1 MPLKHVEVENF
12 KSYRGKQIIGPFN
25 TFTSVIG
32 PNGSGKSNLMDAISF
47 VLGVR
52 SVHLRASELKD
63 LIYSENALN
72 DNHEISY
79 HEDVP
84 TRASVMAVIEDTKHT
99 EHRFQRIVNAN
110 ASTEYRYNGR
120 ITTYASYNAKLE
132 QLNILVKT
140 RNFLVFQGD
149 VESVAEQCSKDLSD
163 LMDQISGSRTLKN
176 EYDEA
181 RISYEE
187 AAEQLTALVSKRKL
201 LQNELRQVR
210 QHKEAFDRFGALKN
224 EVHNHTIQKILWR
237 LYHINEIIEIH
248 TDWIEAHASRG
259 EQAQKR
265 LHEKEQ
271 MLSEARSMLGSV
283 QQKKLD
289 LENERKQANRSLDGI
304 RPEKDRLIE
313 RIEHVNRKLQQAQF
327 LYKQAEKDHDTLK
340 ESLKRLESDA
350 DLVQTCSDKM
360 KAEQEAALAAT
371 SIKLNETDLQNYH
384 DLKLKSQST
393 VVQERS
399 QMEQLQRKI
408 REKQT
413 SLDVHQDRIQDME
426 SKLERLE
433 QLLASLSETQAE
445 LATREP
451 ESAEKLG
458 RAKSILST
466 LQSKKE
472 SISSREKQLNEAL
485 VGCYNRLLRMGQDQR
500 VHERE
505 ARLRESL
512 RSLRTIFP
520 GVHGRL
526 LDLCKPTQRKYE
538 LAIATA
544 LGRNAEAVVV
554 NHEKTAV
561 ECIEYLRNQR
571 AGQAT
576 FIPLDTIQTKPINDR
591 LRSLSPQA
599 RLAIDVI
606 QYAPV
611 IERAV
616 SYACGNAM
624 VCDTLDVARNICYER
639 AQRVKAVTLDGTII
653 HKTGMITGGPS
664 MQETVKKWDDQEL
677 QGVQRERDRCMSE
690 LKELQQQ
697 KYVLE
702 EEDELVAS
710 VTRAQASLQSI
721 RAEQADVMRQT
732 QDAQSECAAII
743 SQKKKT
749 QDMIDKLNED
759 MSQLRSQMSD
769 IEHTIHA
776 ADDDIFTEFCERIG
790 VANVRE
796 YEANQLHISQA
807 LNVATQQYQR
817 QLARIAHQRTFAEQ
831 QLKNTADRLAFIQ
844 ASMEKER
851 QRIPRLEE
859 ELQNCENSIQ
869 KYREIKAR
877 IQASFEAMQEE
888 HDEKTETVNER
899 RKALFHVM
907 RDVEAHRKEVAER
920 NDEIAQLDTE
930 RANLFRRCRMEAL
943 DLPLESGDLANVPL
957 EEDVSMPVSE
967 ADNAVQVCR
976 QYDITVDFSRLSDAE
991 RTDRG
996 SGKEYELQ
1004 SRIDLAR
1011 EEMEKLTPSTST
1023 AERLDKLEKELKMC
1037 EHEIDSGREQVR
1049 ESRDE
1054 FQLIKKQRSDLFMK
1068 AYHHIADRIDGVYK
1082 DLTKTKMAPMGGVAY
1097 LTLEDTDEPFR
1108 AGIRYHAMP
1117 PMKRFRDMD
1126 QLSGGEKTMAA
1137 LALLFAIHTYQPAP
1151 FFVLDEVDAALDAQN
1166 VANVSHYIREHAS
1179 DRFQFIVISLKA
1191 SLYERSQGL
1200 VGVYRDQEAHS
1211 SASVTLDLEQY
1222 A

>member
-1 MPLKHVEVENF
+1 
-12 KSYRGKQIIGPFN
+12 
-25 TFTSVIG
+25 
-32 PNGSGKSNLMDAISF
+32 MDAISF

-99 EHRFQRIVNAN
+99 EHRFQRIVTAN

-313 RIEHVNRKLQQAQF
+313 RIGHVNRRLQQAQF

-350 DLVQTCSDKM
+350 ELVQTCSDKM

-624 VCDTLDVARNICYER
+624 VCDTLDVARNICYDR

-710 VTRAQASLQSI
+710 GTRAQASLQSI

-732 QDAQSECAAII
+732 QDAQSQCAAII

-831 QLKNTADRLAFIQ
+831 QVKNTADRLAFIK

-859 ELQNCENSIQ
+859 ELQNCENSIK

-888 HDEKTETVNER
+888 YDEKTETVNER

-957 EEDVSMPVSE
+957 EEDTSMPVSE
-967 ADNAVQVCR
+967 ADNAVQSCR

-1023 AERLDKLEKELKMC
+1023 AERLDQLEKELKSC
-1037 EHEIDSGREQVR
+1037 EHEIDGGREQVR

>member
-1 MPLKHVEVENF
+1 
-12 KSYRGKQIIGPFN
+12 
-25 TFTSVIG
+25 
-32 PNGSGKSNLMDAISF
+32 MDAISF

-350 DLVQTCSDKM
+350 ELVQTCSDKM

-831 QLKNTADRLAFIQ
+831 QVKNTADRLAFIK

-859 ELQNCENSIQ
+859 ELQNCENSIK

-976 QYDITVDFSRLSDAE
+976 QYYITVDFSRLSDAE

>member
-1 MPLKHVEVENF
+1 
-12 KSYRGKQIIGPFN
+12 
-25 TFTSVIG
+25 
-32 PNGSGKSNLMDAISF
+32 MDAISF

-99 EHRFQRIVNAN
+99 EHRFQRIVTAN

-313 RIEHVNRKLQQAQF
+313 RIGHVNRRLQQAQF

-350 DLVQTCSDKM
+350 ELVQTCSDKM

-624 VCDTLDVARNICYER
+624 VCDTLDVARNICYDR

-831 QLKNTADRLAFIQ
+831 QVKNTADRLAFIK

-888 HDEKTETVNER
+888 YDEKTETVNER

-967 ADNAVQVCR
+967 ADNAVQTCR

>member
-1 MPLKHVEVENF
+1 
-12 KSYRGKQIIGPFN
+12 
-25 TFTSVIG
+25 
-32 PNGSGKSNLMDAISF
+32 MDAISF

-63 LIYSENALN
+63 LIYSENALH
-72 DNHEISY
+72 DNHEISF

-99 EHRFQRIVNAN
+99 EHRFQRIVTAN

-313 RIEHVNRKLQQAQF
+313 RIGHVNRRLQQAQF

-350 DLVQTCSDKM
+350 ELVQTCSDKM

-831 QLKNTADRLAFIQ
+831 QVKNTADRLAFIQ

-967 ADNAVQVCR
+967 ADNAVQTCR

>member
-1 MPLKHVEVENF
+1 MLGPLTRKV
-12 KSYRGKQIIGPFN
+12 
-25 TFTSVIG
+25 G

-350 DLVQTCSDKM
+350 ELVQTCSDKM

-624 VCDTLDVARNICYER
+624 ICDTLDVARNICYER

-807 LNVATQQYQR
+807 LSVATQQYQR

-831 QLKNTADRLAFIQ
+831 QVKNTADRLAFIQ

>member
-1 MPLKHVEVENF
+1 MLGPLTRKV
-12 KSYRGKQIIGPFN
+12 
-25 TFTSVIG
+25 G

-313 RIEHVNRKLQQAQF
+313 RIGHVNRRLQQAQF

-350 DLVQTCSDKM
+350 ELVQTCSDKM

-472 SISSREKQLNEAL
+472 WISSREKQLNEAL

-831 QLKNTADRLAFIQ
+831 QVKNTADRLAFIQ

-967 ADNAVQVCR
+967 ADNAVQTCR

-1023 AERLDKLEKELKMC
+1023 AERLDKLEKELQSC
-1037 EHEIDSGREQVR
+1037 EREIDVGREQVR

-1211 SASVTLDLEQY
+1211 SASVTVDLEQY

>member
-1 MPLKHVEVENF
+1 MLGPLTRKV
-12 KSYRGKQIIGPFN
+12 
-25 TFTSVIG
+25 G

-350 DLVQTCSDKM
+350 ALVQTCSDKM

-624 VCDTLDVARNICYER
+624 VCDTLDVARNICYDR

-807 LNVATQQYQR
+807 LSVATQQYQR

-831 QLKNTADRLAFIQ
+831 QVKNTADRLAFIQ

>member
-1 MPLKHVEVENF
+1 
-12 KSYRGKQIIGPFN
+12 
-25 TFTSVIG
+25 
-32 PNGSGKSNLMDAISF
+32 MDAISF

-132 QLNILVKT
+132 QLNVLVKT

-350 DLVQTCSDKM
+350 ALVQTCSDKM

-831 QLKNTADRLAFIQ
+831 QVKNTADRLAFIQ

-976 QYDITVDFSRLSDAE
+976 QYYITVDFSRLSDAE

>member
-1 MPLKHVEVENF
+1 MLGPLTRKV
-12 KSYRGKQIIGPFN
+12 
-25 TFTSVIG
+25 G

-350 DLVQTCSDKM
+350 ALVQTCSDKM

-831 QLKNTADRLAFIQ
+831 QVKNTADRLAFIQ

-967 ADNAVQVCR
+967 ADNAVQICR

>member
-1 MPLKHVEVENF
+1 MLGPLTRKV
-12 KSYRGKQIIGPFN
+12 
-25 TFTSVIG
+25 G

-350 DLVQTCSDKM
+350 ELVQTCSDKM

-831 QLKNTADRLAFIQ
+831 QVKNTADRLAFIQ

>member
-1 MPLKHVEVENF
+1 
-12 KSYRGKQIIGPFN
+12 
-25 TFTSVIG
+25 
-32 PNGSGKSNLMDAISF
+32 
-47 VLGVR
+47 
-52 SVHLRASELKD
+52 
-63 LIYSENALN
+63 
-72 DNHEISY
+72 
-79 HEDVP
+79 
-84 TRASVMAVIEDTKHT
+84 
-99 EHRFQRIVNAN
+99 
-110 ASTEYRYNGR
+110 
-120 ITTYASYNAKLE
+120 
-132 QLNILVKT
+132 
-140 RNFLVFQGD
+140 
-149 VESVAEQCSKDLSD
+149 
-163 LMDQISGSRTLKN
+163 
-176 EYDEA
+176 
-181 RISYEE
+181 
-187 AAEQLTALVSKRKL
+187 
-201 LQNELRQVR
+201 
-210 QHKEAFDRFGALKN
+210 
-224 EVHNHTIQKILWR
+224 
-237 LYHINEIIEIH
+237 
-248 TDWIEAHASRG
+248 
-259 EQAQKR
+259 
-265 LHEKEQ
+265 
-271 MLSEARSMLGSV
+271 
-283 QQKKLD
+283 
-289 LENERKQANRSLDGI
+289 
-304 RPEKDRLIE
+304 
-313 RIEHVNRKLQQAQF
+313 
-327 LYKQAEKDHDTLK
+327 
-340 ESLKRLESDA
+340 
-350 DLVQTCSDKM
+350 
-360 KAEQEAALAAT
+360 
-371 SIKLNETDLQNYH
+371 
-384 DLKLKSQST
+384 
-393 VVQERS
+393 
-399 QMEQLQRKI
+399 
-408 REKQT
+408 
-413 SLDVHQDRIQDME
+413 
-426 SKLERLE
+426 
-433 QLLASLSETQAE
+433 
-445 LATREP
+445 
-451 ESAEKLG
+451 
-458 RAKSILST
+458 
-466 LQSKKE
+466 
-472 SISSREKQLNEAL
+472 
-485 VGCYNRLLRMGQDQR
+485 
-500 VHERE
+500 
-505 ARLRESL
+505 
-512 RSLRTIFP
+512 
-520 GVHGRL
+520 
-526 LDLCKPTQRKYE
+526 
-538 LAIATA
+538 
-544 LGRNAEAVVV
+544 
-554 NHEKTAV
+554 
-561 ECIEYLRNQR
+561 
-571 AGQAT
+571 
-576 FIPLDTIQTKPINDR
+576 
-591 LRSLSPQA
+591 
-599 RLAIDVI
+599 
-606 QYAPV
+606 
-611 IERAV
+611 
-616 SYACGNAM
+616 M

-749 QDMIDKLNED
+749 QDMIDKLNEN

-831 QLKNTADRLAFIQ
+831 QVKNTADRLAFIQ

>member
-1 MPLKHVEVENF
+1 
-12 KSYRGKQIIGPFN
+12 
-25 TFTSVIG
+25 
-32 PNGSGKSNLMDAISF
+32 MDAISF

-132 QLNILVKT
+132 QLNVLVKT

-350 DLVQTCSDKM
+350 ELVQTCSDKM

-831 QLKNTADRLAFIQ
+831 QVKNTADRLAFIQ

-976 QYDITVDFSRLSDAE
+976 QYYITVDFSRLSDAE

>member
-1 MPLKHVEVENF
+1 MLGPLTRKV
-12 KSYRGKQIIGPFN
+12 
-25 TFTSVIG
+25 G

-63 LIYSENALN
+63 LIYSENALH
-72 DNHEISY
+72 DNHEISF

-350 DLVQTCSDKM
+350 ELVQTCSDKM

-624 VCDTLDVARNICYER
+624 ICDTLDVARNICYER

-831 QLKNTADRLAFIQ
+831 QVKNTADRLAFIQ

-967 ADNAVQVCR
+967 ADNAVQTCR

-1004 SRIDLAR
+1004 RRIDLAR

>member
-1 MPLKHVEVENF
+1 MLGPLTRKV
-12 KSYRGKQIIGPFN
+12 
-25 TFTSVIG
+25 G

-132 QLNILVKT
+132 QLNVLVKT

-350 DLVQTCSDKM
+350 ALVQTCSDKM

-831 QLKNTADRLAFIQ
+831 QVKNTADRLAFIQ

-967 ADNAVQVCR
+967 ADNAVQSCR

>member
-1 MPLKHVEVENF
+1 MLGPLTRKV
-12 KSYRGKQIIGPFN
+12 
-25 TFTSVIG
+25 G

-313 RIEHVNRKLQQAQF
+313 RIGHVNRRLQQAQF

-350 DLVQTCSDKM
+350 ELVQTCSDKM

-831 QLKNTADRLAFIQ
+831 QVKNTADRLAFIQ

-967 ADNAVQVCR
+967 ADNAVQTCR

>member
-1 MPLKHVEVENF
+1 
-12 KSYRGKQIIGPFN
+12 
-25 TFTSVIG
+25 
-32 PNGSGKSNLMDAISF
+32 
-47 VLGVR
+47 
-52 SVHLRASELKD
+52 
-63 LIYSENALN
+63 
-72 DNHEISY
+72 
-79 HEDVP
+79 
-84 TRASVMAVIEDTKHT
+84 
-99 EHRFQRIVNAN
+99 
-110 ASTEYRYNGR
+110 
-120 ITTYASYNAKLE
+120 
-132 QLNILVKT
+132 
-140 RNFLVFQGD
+140 
-149 VESVAEQCSKDLSD
+149 
-163 LMDQISGSRTLKN
+163 
-176 EYDEA
+176 
-181 RISYEE
+181 
-187 AAEQLTALVSKRKL
+187 
-201 LQNELRQVR
+201 
-210 QHKEAFDRFGALKN
+210 
-224 EVHNHTIQKILWR
+224 
-237 LYHINEIIEIH
+237 
-248 TDWIEAHASRG
+248 
-259 EQAQKR
+259 
-265 LHEKEQ
+265 
-271 MLSEARSMLGSV
+271 
-283 QQKKLD
+283 
-289 LENERKQANRSLDGI
+289 
-304 RPEKDRLIE
+304 
-313 RIEHVNRKLQQAQF
+313 
-327 LYKQAEKDHDTLK
+327 
-340 ESLKRLESDA
+340 
-350 DLVQTCSDKM
+350 
-360 KAEQEAALAAT
+360 
-371 SIKLNETDLQNYH
+371 
-384 DLKLKSQST
+384 
-393 VVQERS
+393 
-399 QMEQLQRKI
+399 
-408 REKQT
+408 
-413 SLDVHQDRIQDME
+413 
-426 SKLERLE
+426 
-433 QLLASLSETQAE
+433 
-445 LATREP
+445 
-451 ESAEKLG
+451 
-458 RAKSILST
+458 
-466 LQSKKE
+466 
-472 SISSREKQLNEAL
+472 
-485 VGCYNRLLRMGQDQR
+485 
-500 VHERE
+500 
-505 ARLRESL
+505 
-512 RSLRTIFP
+512 
-520 GVHGRL
+520 
-526 LDLCKPTQRKYE
+526 
-538 LAIATA
+538 
-544 LGRNAEAVVV
+544 
-554 NHEKTAV
+554 
-561 ECIEYLRNQR
+561 
-571 AGQAT
+571 
-576 FIPLDTIQTKPINDR
+576 
-591 LRSLSPQA
+591 
-599 RLAIDVI
+599 
-606 QYAPV
+606 
-611 IERAV
+611 
-616 SYACGNAM
+616 
-624 VCDTLDVARNICYER
+624 
-639 AQRVKAVTLDGTII
+639 
-653 HKTGMITGGPS
+653 
-664 MQETVKKWDDQEL
+664 
-677 QGVQRERDRCMSE
+677 
-690 LKELQQQ
+690 
-697 KYVLE
+697 
-702 EEDELVAS
+702 
-710 VTRAQASLQSI
+710 
-721 RAEQADVMRQT
+721 
-732 QDAQSECAAII
+732 
-743 SQKKKT
+743 
-749 QDMIDKLNED
+749 MIDKLKED
-759 MSQLRSQMSD
+759 LSQLTSQMSD

-831 QLKNTADRLAFIQ
+831 QVKNTADRLAFIQ

-967 ADNAVQVCR
+967 ADNAVQTCR

>member
-1 MPLKHVEVENF
+1 
-12 KSYRGKQIIGPFN
+12 
-25 TFTSVIG
+25 
-32 PNGSGKSNLMDAISF
+32 MDAISF

-132 QLNILVKT
+132 QLNVLVKT

-350 DLVQTCSDKM
+350 ALVQTCSDKM

-831 QLKNTADRLAFIQ
+831 QVKNTADRLAFIQ

>member
-1 MPLKHVEVENF
+1 MLGPLTRKV
-12 KSYRGKQIIGPFN
+12 
-25 TFTSVIG
+25 G

-350 DLVQTCSDKM
+350 ALVQTCSDKM

-624 VCDTLDVARNICYER
+624 ICDTLDVARNICYER

-831 QLKNTADRLAFIQ
+831 QVKNTADRLAFIQ

-1023 AERLDKLEKELKMC
+1023 AERLDKLEKELKSC

>member
-1 MPLKHVEVENF
+1 MLGPLTRKV
-12 KSYRGKQIIGPFN
+12 
-25 TFTSVIG
+25 G

-63 LIYSENALN
+63 LIYSENALH
-72 DNHEISY
+72 DNHEISF

-304 RPEKDRLIE
+304 SPEKDRLIE

-350 DLVQTCSDKM
+350 ELVQTCSDKM

-831 QLKNTADRLAFIQ
+831 QVKNTADRLAFIQ

-967 ADNAVQVCR
+967 ADNAVQTCR

>member
-1 MPLKHVEVENF
+1 
-12 KSYRGKQIIGPFN
+12 
-25 TFTSVIG
+25 
-32 PNGSGKSNLMDAISF
+32 MDAISF

-63 LIYSENALN
+63 LIYSENALH
-72 DNHEISY
+72 DNHEISF

-259 EQAQKR
+259 EQARKR

-350 DLVQTCSDKM
+350 ALVQTCSDKM

-831 QLKNTADRLAFIQ
+831 QVKNTADRLAFIQ

>member
-1 MPLKHVEVENF
+1 MLGPLTRKV
-12 KSYRGKQIIGPFN
+12 
-25 TFTSVIG
+25 G

-63 LIYSENALN
+63 LIYSENALH
-72 DNHEISY
+72 DNHEISF

-350 DLVQTCSDKM
+350 ALVQTCSDKM

-831 QLKNTADRLAFIQ
+831 QVKNTADRLAFIQ

-877 IQASFEAMQEE
+877 IQAFFEAMQEE

-1023 AERLDKLEKELKMC
+1023 AERLDKLEKELQSC
-1037 EHEIDSGREQVR
+1037 EREIDVGREQVR

>member
-1 MPLKHVEVENF
+1 MLGPLTRKV
-12 KSYRGKQIIGPFN
+12 
-25 TFTSVIG
+25 G

-99 EHRFQRIVNAN
+99 EHRFQRIVTAN

-313 RIEHVNRKLQQAQF
+313 RIGHVNRRLQQAQF

-350 DLVQTCSDKM
+350 ELVQTCSDKM

-624 VCDTLDVARNICYER
+624 VCDTLDVARNICYDR

-831 QLKNTADRLAFIQ
+831 QVKNTADRLAFIK

-888 HDEKTETVNER
+888 YDEKTETVNER

-957 EEDVSMPVSE
+957 EEDTSMPVSE
-967 ADNAVQVCR
+967 ADNAVQSCR

-1023 AERLDKLEKELKMC
+1023 AERLDQLEKELKSC
-1037 EHEIDSGREQVR
+1037 EHEIDGGREQVR

>member
-1 MPLKHVEVENF
+1 MLGPLTRKV
-12 KSYRGKQIIGPFN
+12 
-25 TFTSVIG
+25 G

-132 QLNILVKT
+132 QLNVLVKT

-350 DLVQTCSDKM
+350 ALVQTCSDKM

-831 QLKNTADRLAFIQ
+831 QVKNTADRLAFIQ

>member
-1 MPLKHVEVENF
+1 MLGPLTRKV
-12 KSYRGKQIIGPFN
+12 
-25 TFTSVIG
+25 G

-99 EHRFQRIVNAN
+99 EHRFQRIVTAN

-313 RIEHVNRKLQQAQF
+313 RIEHVNRRLQQAQF

-350 DLVQTCSDKM
+350 ELVQTCSDKM

-624 VCDTLDVARNICYER
+624 VCDTLDVARNICYDR

-732 QDAQSECAAII
+732 QDAQSQCAAII

-831 QLKNTADRLAFIQ
+831 QVKNTADRLAFIK

-859 ELQNCENSIQ
+859 ELQNCENSIK

-888 HDEKTETVNER
+888 YDEKTETVNER

-957 EEDVSMPVSE
+957 EEDTSMPVSE
-967 ADNAVQVCR
+967 ADNAVQSCR

-1023 AERLDKLEKELKMC
+1023 AERLDQLEKELKSC
-1037 EHEIDSGREQVR
+1037 EHEIDGGREQVR

>member
-350 DLVQTCSDKM
+350 ELVQTCSDKM

-967 ADNAVQVCR
+967 ADNAVQTCR

>member
-1 MPLKHVEVENF
+1 MLGPLTRKV
-12 KSYRGKQIIGPFN
+12 
-25 TFTSVIG
+25 G

-63 LIYSENALN
+63 LIYSENALH
-72 DNHEISY
+72 DNHEISF

-350 DLVQTCSDKM
+350 ELVQTCSDKM

-611 IERAV
+611 IERAI

-624 VCDTLDVARNICYER
+624 VCDTMDVARNICYER

-831 QLKNTADRLAFIQ
+831 QVKNTADRLAFIQ

-967 ADNAVQVCR
+967 ADNAVQTCR

>member
-1 MPLKHVEVENF
+1 
-12 KSYRGKQIIGPFN
+12 
-25 TFTSVIG
+25 
-32 PNGSGKSNLMDAISF
+32 MDAISF

-350 DLVQTCSDKM
+350 ELVQTCSDKM

-831 QLKNTADRLAFIQ
+831 QVKNTADRLAFIQ

>member
-1 MPLKHVEVENF
+1 
-12 KSYRGKQIIGPFN
+12 
-25 TFTSVIG
+25 
-32 PNGSGKSNLMDAISF
+32 MDAISF

-63 LIYSENALN
+63 LIYSENALH
-72 DNHEISY
+72 DNHEISF

-350 DLVQTCSDKM
+350 ELVQTCSDKM

-831 QLKNTADRLAFIQ
+831 QVKNTADRLAFIQ

-877 IQASFEAMQEE
+877 IQAFFEAMQEE

-967 ADNAVQVCR
+967 ADNAVQTCR

>member
-1 MPLKHVEVENF
+1 
-12 KSYRGKQIIGPFN
+12 
-25 TFTSVIG
+25 
-32 PNGSGKSNLMDAISF
+32 MDAISF

-63 LIYSENALN
+63 LIYSENALH
-72 DNHEISY
+72 DNHEISF

-350 DLVQTCSDKM
+350 ELVQTCSDKM

-831 QLKNTADRLAFIQ
+831 QVKNTADRLAFIQ

-967 ADNAVQVCR
+967 ADNAVQTCR

>member
-1 MPLKHVEVENF
+1 MLGPLTRKV
-12 KSYRGKQIIGPFN
+12 
-25 TFTSVIG
+25 G

-63 LIYSENALN
+63 LIYSENALH
-72 DNHEISY
+72 DNHEISF

-350 DLVQTCSDKM
+350 ELVQTCSDKM

-831 QLKNTADRLAFIQ
+831 QVKNTADRLAFIQ

-976 QYDITVDFSRLSDAE
+976 QYYITVDFSRLSDAE

>member
-1 MPLKHVEVENF
+1 MLGPLTRKV
-12 KSYRGKQIIGPFN
+12 
-25 TFTSVIG
+25 G

-99 EHRFQRIVNAN
+99 EHRFQRIVTAN

-350 DLVQTCSDKM
+350 ALVQTCSDKM

-624 VCDTLDVARNICYER
+624 VCDTLDVARNICYDR

-732 QDAQSECAAII
+732 QDAQSQCAAII

-831 QLKNTADRLAFIQ
+831 QVKNTADRLAFIK

-859 ELQNCENSIQ
+859 ELQNCENSIK

-877 IQASFEAMQEE
+877 IQVSFEAMQEE
-888 HDEKTETVNER
+888 YDEKTETVNER

-957 EEDVSMPVSE
+957 EEDTSMPVSE
-967 ADNAVQVCR
+967 ADNAVQSCR

-1023 AERLDKLEKELKMC
+1023 AERLDQLEKELKSC
-1037 EHEIDSGREQVR
+1037 EHEIDGGREQVR

>member
-1 MPLKHVEVENF
+1 
-12 KSYRGKQIIGPFN
+12 
-25 TFTSVIG
+25 
-32 PNGSGKSNLMDAISF
+32 MDAISF

-72 DNHEISY
+72 DNHEISF

-350 DLVQTCSDKM
+350 ELVQTCSDKM

-624 VCDTLDVARNICYER
+624 ICDTLDVARNICYER

-759 MSQLRSQMSD
+759 MSQLRSQVSD

-831 QLKNTADRLAFIQ
+831 QVKNTADRLAFIQ

-967 ADNAVQVCR
+967 ADNAVQTCR

>member
-1 MPLKHVEVENF
+1 MLGPLTRKV
-12 KSYRGKQIIGPFN
+12 
-25 TFTSVIG
+25 G

-265 LHEKEQ
+265 LQEKEQ

-350 DLVQTCSDKM
+350 ELVQTCSDKM

-426 SKLERLE
+426 TKLERLE

-466 LQSKKE
+466 LQCKKE

-721 RAEQADVMRQT
+721 RTEQADVMRQT

-831 QLKNTADRLAFIQ
+831 QVKNTADRLAFIQ

-957 EEDVSMPVSE
+957 EEDASMPVSE
-967 ADNAVQVCR
+967 ADNAVQSCR

-1023 AERLDKLEKELKMC
+1023 AERLDKLEKELKSC

>member
-1 MPLKHVEVENF
+1 MLGPLTRKV
-12 KSYRGKQIIGPFN
+12 
-25 TFTSVIG
+25 G

-313 RIEHVNRKLQQAQF
+313 RIGHVNRRLQQAQF

-350 DLVQTCSDKM
+350 ELVQTCSDKM

-624 VCDTLDVARNICYER
+624 VCDTLDVARNICYDR

-831 QLKNTADRLAFIQ
+831 QVKNTADRLAFIQ

-967 ADNAVQVCR
+967 ADNAVQTCR

-1023 AERLDKLEKELKMC
+1023 AERLDQLEKELKSC
-1037 EHEIDSGREQVR
+1037 EHEIDGGREQVR

>member
-1 MPLKHVEVENF
+1 MLGPLTRKV
-12 KSYRGKQIIGPFN
+12 
-25 TFTSVIG
+25 G

-350 DLVQTCSDKM
+350 ELVQTCSDKM

-624 VCDTLDVARNICYER
+624 VCDTLDVARNICYDR

-732 QDAQSECAAII
+732 QDAQSQCAAII

-831 QLKNTADRLAFIQ
+831 QVKNTADRLAFIQ

-967 ADNAVQVCR
+967 ADNAVQTCR

-1023 AERLDKLEKELKMC
+1023 AERLDQLEKELKSC
-1037 EHEIDSGREQVR
+1037 EHEIDGGREQVR

>member
-1 MPLKHVEVENF
+1 
-12 KSYRGKQIIGPFN
+12 
-25 TFTSVIG
+25 
-32 PNGSGKSNLMDAISF
+32 MDAISF

-350 DLVQTCSDKM
+350 ALVQTCSDKM

-749 QDMIDKLNED
+749 QDMIDKLNEN

-769 IEHTIHA
+769 IEQTIHA

-831 QLKNTADRLAFIQ
+831 QVKNTADRLAFIQ

>member
-1 MPLKHVEVENF
+1 
-12 KSYRGKQIIGPFN
+12 
-25 TFTSVIG
+25 
-32 PNGSGKSNLMDAISF
+32 MDAISF

-350 DLVQTCSDKM
+350 ALVQTCSDKM

-807 LNVATQQYQR
+807 LSVATQQYQR

-831 QLKNTADRLAFIQ
+831 QVKNTADRLAFIQ

>member
-1 MPLKHVEVENF
+1 
-12 KSYRGKQIIGPFN
+12 
-25 TFTSVIG
+25 
-32 PNGSGKSNLMDAISF
+32 MDAISF

-350 DLVQTCSDKM
+350 ELVQTCSDKM

-624 VCDTLDVARNICYER
+624 ICDTLDVARNICYER

-831 QLKNTADRLAFIQ
+831 QVKNTADRLAFIQ

-967 ADNAVQVCR
+967 ADNAVQTCR

>member
-1 MPLKHVEVENF
+1 
-12 KSYRGKQIIGPFN
+12 
-25 TFTSVIG
+25 
-32 PNGSGKSNLMDAISF
+32 MDAISF

-350 DLVQTCSDKM
+350 ELVQTCSDKM

-831 QLKNTADRLAFIQ
+831 QVKNTADRLAFIQ

-1023 AERLDKLEKELKMC
+1023 AERLDKLEKELKSC

>member
-1 MPLKHVEVENF
+1 
-12 KSYRGKQIIGPFN
+12 
-25 TFTSVIG
+25 
-32 PNGSGKSNLMDAISF
+32 MDAISF

-52 SVHLRASELKD
+52 SMYLRASEVKD
-63 LIYSENALN
+63 LIYSENALS

-84 TRASVMAVIEDTKHT
+84 TRASVLAVIEDTKRT
-99 EHRFQRIVNAN
+99 EHKFQRIVNVN
-110 ASTEYRYNGR
+110 GSTEYRYNGR
-120 ITTYASYNAKLE
+120 ITTYDMYNTKLE
-132 QLNILVKT
+132 HLNILVKT

-149 VESVAEQCSKDLSD
+149 VESVAEQCSKDLSE
-163 LMDQISGSRTLKN
+163 LMDQISGSRTLKS

-181 RISYEE
+181 RVSYED

-210 QHKEAFDRFGALKN
+210 QHKEASDRFDELKN
-224 EVHNHTIQKILWR
+224 EVHNYTIQKILWR
-237 LYHINEIIEIH
+237 LYHIHEIIEIH

-259 EQAQKR
+259 EQARKR
-265 LHEKEQ
+265 LHEKDQ
-271 MLSEARSMLGSV
+271 LLSEVRSMLGSV

-289 LENERKQANRSLDGI
+289 LENEKKQANRSLDGI

-327 LYKQAEKDHDTLK
+327 LYKQAEKDHDSLN

-350 DLVQTCSDKM
+350 ELVQKCSDKM
-360 KAEQEAALAAT
+360 KAEQEAALVAT
-371 SIKLNETDLQNYH
+371 SIKLNETDLQTYY

-399 QMEQLQRKI
+399 QLEHLQREV

-413 SLDVHQDRIQDME
+413 SLDAHHDRIQDME
-426 SKLERLE
+426 TKLERLE
-433 QLLASLSETQAE
+433 QQLASLSEAQAE

-451 ESAEKLG
+451 ECTEKLE
-458 RAKSILST
+458 KCKTNLIN

-472 SISSREKQLNEAL
+472 SITSREKQLNEAL

-611 IERAV
+611 VERAIL
-616 SYACGNAM
+616 YACGNAM
-624 VCDTLDVARNICYER
+624 VCDTLDVARGICYER

-677 QGVQRERDRCMSE
+677 HGVQRERDRCMTE

-710 VTRAQASLQSI
+710 LTRAQTSLQSI
-721 RAEQADVMRQT
+721 RSEQADVLRQI
-732 QDAQSECAAII
+732 QDVQTECATLI

-749 QDMIDKLNED
+749 QDKIDKAKED
-759 MSQLRSQMSD
+759 MSQLTLQISD

-776 ADDDIFTEFCERIG
+776 ADDDIFAEFCKHIG

-796 YEANQLHISQA
+796 YEANQLHLSQA
-807 LNVATQQYQR
+807 LNMATHQYQR
-817 QLARIAHQRTFAEQ
+817 QLARIAHQRTFAKQ
-831 QLKNTADRLAFIQ
+831 QVKNTADRLAFIK
-844 ASMEKER
+844 ASMDKETE
-851 QRIPRLEE
+851 RIPRLEE
-859 ELQNCENSIQ
+859 ELQNCENSTQ
-869 KYREIKAR
+869 KYRENKAR
-877 IQASFEAMQEE
+877 IQAALEAMQEE
-888 HDEKTETVNER
+888 HEEKTEIVNER
-899 RKALFHVM
+899 RKAFFNAM

-957 EEDVSMPVSE
+957 EEDVPMPVPE
-967 ADNAVQVCR
+967 ADDVVQSCR

-1023 AERLDKLEKELKMC
+1023 AERLNKLEKELKSC
-1037 EHEIDSGREQVR
+1037 EREMDGCREQVR
-1049 ESRDE
+1049 EARDE
-1054 FQLIKKQRSDLFMK
+1054 FHFIKKQRSDLFLK
-1068 AYHHIADRIDGVYK
+1068 AYSHIADRIDGVYK